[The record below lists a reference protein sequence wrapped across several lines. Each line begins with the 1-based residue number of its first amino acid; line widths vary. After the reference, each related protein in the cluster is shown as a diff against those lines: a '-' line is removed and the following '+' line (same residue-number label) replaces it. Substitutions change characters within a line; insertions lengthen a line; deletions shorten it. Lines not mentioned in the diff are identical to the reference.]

1 MSETKKR
8 YGYTGKGLRVNL
20 TTGKFTVEPTF
31 PRFNGLIGG
40 TAFGYRVLWDEVP
53 PDTDCY
59 SPENNVV
66 IAPGPLSGT
75 GAICSGRTALTT
87 LWPTSWPQS
96 LIASAHVGGE
106 IAHKMKYAGWDFI
119 IIEGEAKKP
128 CYLYIHNDHVE
139 LRDAHF
145 VWNQGT
151 KRSYAMIAQETNA
164 DASIGVIGP
173 AGENLVPMSNMMF
186 DKSHSAGGLVVIS
199 LGGCTSD
206 TVDGK
211 KRPHYVM
218 VFDQNKC
225 VGCGECKRACNEANH
240 LPPGRSRVLLQRM
253 PGPDRHYIRVSCQ
266 QCVDSPCVKVCPTGA
281 CHHDPETNIVTM
293 NTDRCVG
300 CKYCIAACPYNARW
314 INPETKVADNCD
326 FCLHSK
332 NLAAGELPGCVAHCR
347 FHALSF
353 GDLNDPNSFV
363 SKLLKAKDTVR
374 IRPWLGTEPTL
385 RYIPVVKTGV
395 R

>member
-59 SPENNVV
+59 SPENKVV

-186 DKSHSAGGLVVIS
+186 DKSHSAGGVGSIF
-199 LGGCTSD
+199 
-206 TVDGK
+206 GK
-211 KRPHYVM
+211 K
-218 VFDQNKC
+218 N
-225 VGCGECKRACNEANH
+225 
-240 LPPGRSRVLLQRM
+240 
-253 PGPDRHYIRVSCQ
+253 
-266 QCVDSPCVKVCPTGA
+266 
-281 CHHDPETNIVTM
+281 
-293 NTDRCVG
+293 
-300 CKYCIAACPYNARW
+300 
-314 INPETKVADNCD
+314 
-326 FCLHSK
+326 
-332 NLAAGELPGCVAHCR
+332 
-347 FHALSF
+347 
-353 GDLNDPNSFV
+353 
-363 SKLLKAKDTVR
+363 LKAIVVRGDQALKTVESTLSQ
-374 IRPWLGTEPTL
+374 IRRRRARGTSGLWPSS
-385 RYIPVVKTGV
+385 P
-395 R
+395 